1 MKHLKKIIYFLFQKI
16 QLKYLDFRDLYVYS
30 RNKSKRVKYSE
41 LNKKN
46 NTALIF
52 GNGPSLNV
60 ILNQTVKLDNADIFV
75 CNGFATTNSYE
86 ILKPRNYVLLDPLY
100 FDFDNKYVKERINN
114 VIETWDAIISKTT
127 WKINLYTSVLDDA
140 SYKFI
145 KSKITSNIT
154 WVNILPLSFKGNQKY
169 KYIINGLGLLG
180 GQTVTH
186 FSLQIA
192 LLKRYEE
199 VFLCGV
205 DLDWVENI
213 KYDYNNN
220 KVYLLNKHFF
230 DETKLYY
237 GEAGLYKDAS
247 LILEF
252 NSLYKTFMSFNELY
266 NFAKHLNV
274 KVFRATKSFLHFIPF
289 KHFSNNSF

>member
-1 MKHLKKIIYFLFQKI
+1 MKHFKKIIILFTKKI
-16 QLKYLDFRDLYVYS
+16 YSIYLDLRDLYVYN
-30 RNKSKRVKYSE
+30 RNKSKKINYSS
-41 LNKKN
+41 LTKKNKK
-46 NTALIF
+46 ALIF
-52 GNGPSLNV
+52 GNGPSLNAF
-60 ILNQTVKLDNADIFV
+60 LNQTVKLYNADLFV
-75 CNGFATTNSYE
+75 CNAFAITNNYE
-86 ILKPRNYVLLDPLY
+86 TLKPENYVLLDPLY

-127 WKINLYTSVLDDA
+127 WRINLYTSVIDDA
-140 SYKFI
+140 SIKFI
-145 KSKITSNIT
+145 KDKITENIT

-169 KYIINGLGLLG
+169 KYLVNGLGLLG

-199 VFLCGV
+199 LFLCGV

-213 KYDYNNN
+213 KYDYSNN

-237 GEAGLYKDAS
+237 GEEGLYQDES
-247 LILEF
+247 LIEEF
-252 NSLYKTFMSFNELY
+252 NSLYKTFISFKELN

-289 KHFSNNSF
+289 KNYSNNS